1 MSSSDRARRMRART
15 LVCLAVVALSGSA
28 CTVAPLYGK
37 PSADALST
45 GLADPV
51 VADMRGRI
59 SVSPAD
65 NRTTQ
70 IVRNALLFN
79 LNGGKKPEAPVY
91 EIRNSVAGAETV
103 VSIQAGSGVPSASTY
118 KMTST
123 YQVVRLADQTV
134 IATGSRNAT
143 APFDR
148 SAQLFSSSRAL
159 LDAQRRAGAMVA
171 GQVELAAVSA
181 IRKDLASGP
190 RDRGALTA
198 PN

>member
-1 MSSSDRARRMRART
+1 MKAGLLLCCG
-15 LVCLAVVALSGSA
+15 LVMLSTSA

-37 PSADALST
+37 SRVDALST
-45 GLADPV
+45 GVPGTEL
-51 VADMRGRI
+51 ADMRGRI
-59 SVSPAD
+59 SVSQAN

-91 EIRNSVAGAETV
+91 EIRNSVTGLETV
-103 VSIQAGSGVPSASTY
+103 VSIQSGSGVPSASTY
-118 KMTST
+118 KMTVA

-159 LDAQRRAGAMVA
+159 LDAQRKAGELVA
-171 GQVELAAVSA
+171 GQVELAVVSA
-181 IRKDLASGP
+181 IRKDLQK
-190 RDRGALTA
+190 
-198 PN
+198 

>member
-1 MSSSDRARRMRART
+1 MSSFDRARRMKTGT
-15 LVCLAVVALSGSA
+15 LVCLALVALSGSA

-37 PSADALST
+37 PPVDAFATGPADPT
-45 GLADPV
+45 LADL
-51 VADMRGRI
+51 RGRI
-59 SVSPAD
+59 SVSPAN
-65 NRTTQ
+65 NRTAQ
-70 IVRNALLFN
+70 IVRNALLFD

-91 EIRNSVAGAETV
+91 EIRNSVAGGEAV

-118 KMTST
+118 KMTVT
-123 YQVVRLADQTV
+123 YQVVRLSDRAV
-134 IATGSRNAT
+134 IASGSRNAT

-159 LDAQRRAGAMVA
+159 LDAQKRAGALVA

-190 RDRGALTA
+190 GDKGPATA
-198 PN
+198 QN

>member
-1 MSSSDRARRMRART
+1 MSSSDRARRMKAGT
-15 LVCLAVVALSGSA
+15 LVCLALVALSGSA
-28 CTVAPLYGK
+28 CTVAPLYAK
-37 PSADALST
+37 PPADGLSA
-45 GLADPV
+45 GLPTPGL
-51 VADMRGRI
+51 ADMRGRI

-91 EIRNSVAGAETV
+91 EVRNRVAGTETV

-148 SAQLFSSSRAL
+148 SSQLFSSSRAL
-159 LDAQRRAGAMVA
+159 LDAQERAGELVA
-171 GQVELAAVSA
+171 GQVEIAVAAA
-181 IRKDLASGP
+181 IRKDLQK
-190 RDRGALTA
+190 
-198 PN
+198 